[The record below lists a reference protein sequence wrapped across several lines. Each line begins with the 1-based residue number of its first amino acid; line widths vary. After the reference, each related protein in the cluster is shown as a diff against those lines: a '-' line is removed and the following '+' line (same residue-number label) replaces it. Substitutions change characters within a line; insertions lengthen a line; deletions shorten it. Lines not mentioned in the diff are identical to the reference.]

1 MALVTDASTNP
12 DPKTGTRRVNLWR
25 EDASG
30 GQWGDN
36 ARGYGY
42 SATYVSDDGYGC
54 AEVGIYP
61 VEYED
66 GSYGVDEQA
75 TIGRAV
81 WGECYACHGSGTS
94 HGAAG
99 SGRFVC
105 RACGGTG
112 EPPPDAD
119 REGVTPRPDD
129 SADISYEGG
138 SALAFATLEDAQ
150 READRLGQEDQSFA
164 IYLRKR

>member
-1 MALVTDASTNP
+1 MALVTNTPTNP

-25 EDASG
+25 ESAAG

-42 SATYVSDDGYGC
+42 SARYVSDDGYGC
-54 AEVGIYP
+54 AEISVYP

-66 GSYGVDEQA
+66 GTFGVDEMA

-81 WGECYACHGSGTS
+81 TEDGI
-94 HGAAG
+94 
-99 SGRFVC
+99 V
-105 RACGGTG
+105 
-112 EPPPDAD
+112 
-119 REGVTPRPDD
+119 RPDD

-164 IYLRKR
+164 TYLRKR